1 MAIMPARDN
10 TNDRAKGAKGDVI
23 KYDVITTIPT
33 SLMTFYNFN
42 NDNSNDFMTTIRVI
56 MTPFMITIVVT
67 IRTVVLK
74 EIIKHCIIHTFF
86 KYPK

>member
-1 MAIMPARDN
+1 MKIIPARDN
-10 TNDRAKGAKGDVI
+10 ISDKAKDAKGDVI

-42 NDNSNDFMTTIRVI
+42 NDDSNVFMITIMVI
-56 MTPFMITIVVT
+56 ITPFMIVIMVT

-74 EIIKHCIIHTFF
+74 EIIKDSIIHTFF
-86 KYPK
+86 KYVI

>member
-1 MAIMPARDN
+1 MAIMPERDN

-23 KYDVITTIPT
+23 TTTPT
-33 SLMTFYNFN
+33 FLMTFYNFN
-42 NDNSNDFMTTIRVI
+42 NDNSNDFMTTIMVI

-86 KYPK
+86 KYSK